1 MKRGGSSYIC
11 PGWKKDTGRHD
22 IVLLYFLSS
31 FLITHLTVIIIGN
44 VMRTTLTLEDDSR
57 PAELQSCHPRGDSR
71 LALKMRPGGLIRVYD
86 GALVP
91 GVSFILRLNCTV
103 LH

>member
-1 MKRGGSSYIC
+1 
-11 PGWKKDTGRHD
+11 
-22 IVLLYFLSS
+22 
-31 FLITHLTVIIIGN
+31 
-44 VMRTTLTLEDDSR
+44 MRTSLPLEDDSR

-91 GVSFILRLNCTV
+91 GVSQLSSV
-103 LH
+103 LC